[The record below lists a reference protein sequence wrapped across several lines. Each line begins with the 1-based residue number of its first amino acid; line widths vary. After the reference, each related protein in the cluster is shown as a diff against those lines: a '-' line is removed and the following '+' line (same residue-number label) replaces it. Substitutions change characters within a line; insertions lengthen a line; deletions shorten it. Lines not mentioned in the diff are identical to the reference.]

1 MSEPIITGVFALSGT
16 VLGGLISYLIARNEK
31 EIKTLKSQVNNLSN
45 QIISYWNLE
54 KLYSEEL
61 SKLTSKTQK
70 TVLQEYREKIE
81 SMDMERP
88 TMTEK
93 EARKILIKKKGRN

>member
-1 MSEPIITGVFALSGT
+1 MNESVVTGIFALSGT
-16 VLGGLISYLIARNEK
+16 ILGGLISYLITRNGK
-31 EIKTLKSQVNNLSN
+31 ELKTLKSQVNILSN

-61 SKLTSKTQK
+61 SKKTSKAQK
-70 TVLQEYREKIE
+70 TILQEYREKIE
-81 SMDMERP
+81 EMDLERP

-93 EARKILIKKKGRN
+93 EARKILTKNL

>member
-93 EARKILIKKKGRN
+93 EARKILIKNS

>member
-1 MSEPIITGVFALSGT
+1 MSESVITGIFALSGT
-16 VLGGLISYLIARNEK
+16 LLGGLISYLIARNAK
-31 EIKTLKSQVNNLSN
+31 ELKTLKSQVNNLSN

-61 SKLTSKTQK
+61 SKIHSKAQK

-81 SMDMERP
+81 AMDLDRP

-93 EARKILIKKKGRN
+93 EARKILTKNS